1 MIGRYT
7 AAILGLLA
15 FSVSA
20 VVGVVIQNP
29 AEVTLSRAIWS
40 LFVFCVIGLVVGS
53 AAQYVINDYAKRR
66 LAESLPELQEAS
78 PSGGSPGP
86 AISTIDA
93 AGEPMES

>member
-29 AEVTLSRAIWS
+29 AEVTLSRAIWA
-40 LFVFCVIGLVVGS
+40 LFVFCLIGLVVGG

-66 LAESLPELQEAS
+66 LAESLPELRETS
-78 PSGGSPGP
+78 PSGDSRGP
-86 AISTIDA
+86 ANSSTDT
-93 AGEPMES
+93 AGEPMEP